1 MKPED
6 TRHGQSHASQS
17 RDGLNVPAR
26 ESAINV
32 IRGQLDTLYQGENP
46 PTQSQTAPPQQ
57 QASTAANPNIDQE
70 QWKKY
75 HSAWQEYY
83 QKYYQQYY
91 TGYVQ
96 KVLEEREAQHT
107 AATPRATALDATDE
121 ALDKK
126 QEMSRLRRQIVT
138 KARNSA
144 KKARSSRH
152 FIPLAAAICVV
163 MVFAFLEYNRVLFG
177 TVQAYISPGAIEPQ
191 NIIIDPTTDVVVGP
205 DPKLIIPK
213 INVNVPVVYGVS
225 ADPKAQ
231 LDAMKRGVAHWPGG
245 DAAKSVPGQA
255 GNTVIAGHSSNDLF
269 ETSDYKFVFVQ
280 LEKLETGDSI
290 YMNYQGKRY
299 TYSVVKKDIILPIGQ
314 WQSIIKPTDKPM
326 LVLVTCWPVGTAQK
340 RLLVTAEQIA
350 PDPTEVAPAPAPSE
364 TVETTNAM
372 TGNAPSF
379 FEWLFKLFS

>member
-6 TRHGQSHASQS
+6 THNGQHHASQS
-17 RDGLNVPAR
+17 RDGLTVPAR

-32 IRGQLDTLYQGENP
+32 IRGQLDTLYQGDNP
-46 PTQSQTAPPQQ
+46 QKQGQAAPPQQ
-57 QASTAANPNIDQE
+57 QTSAAPNSNVDQD
-70 QWKKY
+70 QWKQY

-91 TGYVQ
+91 TGYVH
-96 KVLEEREAQHT
+96 KVLQEREAQGT
-107 AATPRATALDATDE
+107 IAGTPEPTD
-121 ALDKK
+121 DSGKK
-126 QEMSRLRRQIVT
+126 QEMSRLRQQIVT

-144 KKARSSRH
+144 KKARGSRH

-163 MVFAFLEYNRVLFG
+163 MIFAFLEYNRVLFG

-191 NIIIDPTTDVVVGP
+191 NIVIDPATDVAVGP

-231 LDAMKRGVAHWPGG
+231 LDAMKHGVAHWPGG

-255 GNTVIAGHSSNDLF
+255 GNTVVAGHSSNDLF

-280 LEKLETGDSI
+280 LEKLESGDSI

-314 WQSIIKPTDKPM
+314 WQNIIKATDKPM

-364 TVETTNAM
+364 TVETTNTM
-372 TGNAPSF
+372 TGNSPSF